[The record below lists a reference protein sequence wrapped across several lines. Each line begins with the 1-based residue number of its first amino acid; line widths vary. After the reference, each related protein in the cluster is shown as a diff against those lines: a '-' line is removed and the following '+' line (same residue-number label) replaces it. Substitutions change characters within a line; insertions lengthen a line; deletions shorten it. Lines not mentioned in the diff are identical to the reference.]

1 MPFPTA
7 LKSLFSTFSVLSPKA
22 CPYVMVSFF
31 LWGVGLEDFG
41 AEGVVVA
48 EVFEVGGGG
57 IGFEGG
63 GVGGEG
69 IVTAHHT
76 L

>member
-1 MPFPTA
+1 M
-7 LKSLFSTFSVLSPKA
+7 
-22 CPYVMVSFF
+22 
-31 LWGVGLEDFG
+31 GLEDFG

-57 IGFEGG
+57 VGFEGG

-69 IVTAHHT
+69 IVAAHHT

>member
-7 LKSLFSTFSVLSPKA
+7 QKSLFSTFSVLSPKA

-31 LWGVGLEDFG
+31 LWGGVGLEEFG

-48 EVFEVGGGG
+48 EVLEVGGGG
-57 IGFEGG
+57 VGF
-63 GVGGEG
+63 
-69 IVTAHHT
+69 
-76 L
+76 

>member
-1 MPFPTA
+1 MLIAPKHA
-7 LKSLFSTFSVLSPKA
+7 EGMSLRYGV
-22 CPYVMVSFF
+22 VF
-31 LWGVGLEDFG
+31 LGGEGGLEEFG
-41 AEGVVVA
+41 AGGVVVA
-48 EVFEVGGGG
+48 EVFEVGGGR

-69 IVTAHHT
+69 IVAAHHT